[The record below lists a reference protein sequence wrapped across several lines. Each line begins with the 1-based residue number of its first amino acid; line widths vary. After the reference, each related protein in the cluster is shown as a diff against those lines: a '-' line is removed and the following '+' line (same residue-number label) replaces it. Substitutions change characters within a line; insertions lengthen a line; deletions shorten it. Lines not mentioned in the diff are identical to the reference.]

1 MSLDGALGR
10 FSAARVLIAG
20 DVMLDEY
27 LWGTVARISPEAPI
41 PVVDVQ
47 RVTYVPGGA
56 GNVAAN
62 IAGLGGKV
70 TLLGIVGADEA
81 GARLREALTERH
93 ISHVLC
99 DDTTRP
105 TTLKTRVVAHNQQV
119 VRVDREHRAALGE
132 ETAHRLLATARQ
144 CLADCDILLLSDY
157 DKGVLAPPVT
167 AGLIALARAASR
179 PVFVD
184 PKGPNY
190 AKYRGATLLTPNVV
204 EASRAARIEIA
215 DEETLV
221 QAARRLVEQV
231 ACQAL
236 LVTWGERG
244 MWLCQPAGPAIHLE
258 PQAREVFD
266 VTGAGDTV
274 VGVLSLGV
282 AAGLALQDAA
292 RVANHAAGVVVGKV
306 GTATLT
312 LEELRSALVAGG

>member
-1 MSLDGALGR
+1 MSLDYVLAR

-47 RVTYVPGGA
+47 RMTYLPGGA
-56 GNVAAN
+56 ANVAAN
-62 IAGLGGKV
+62 IAALGGQV

-81 GARLREALTERH
+81 GEQLRVSLTERH
-93 ISHVLC
+93 INHVLC
-99 DDTTRP
+99 EDTERH
-105 TTLKTRVVAHNQQV
+105 TTLKTRVIAHNQQV
-119 VRVDREHRAALGE
+119 VRVDREQRTPLRE
-132 ETAHRLLATARQ
+132 ETAQRLLAMAGRY
-144 CLADCDILLLSDY
+144 LAECDVLLLSDY
-157 DKGVLAPPVT
+157 DKGLLPPTVT
-167 AGLIALARAASR
+167 SGLIGLARTASR

-184 PKGPNY
+184 PKGPDY

-221 QAARRLVEQV
+221 HAARRLVEQV
-231 ACQAL
+231 ECRAL

-244 MWLCQPAGPAIHLE
+244 MWLCQPESPAIHLK

-312 LEELRSALVAGG
+312 LEELRSALATGG

>member
-1 MSLDGALGR
+1 
-10 FSAARVLIAG
+10 
-20 DVMLDEY
+20 MLDEY

-62 IAGLGGKV
+62 IAALGGQV

-93 ISHVLC
+93 ISHRLC
-99 DDTTRP
+99 ADAARP

-119 VRVDREHRAALGE
+119 VRVDREQRAALGE
-132 ETAHRLLATARQ
+132 ETARRLLAAARQ
-144 CLADCDILLLSDY
+144 CLADCDVLLLSDY
-157 DKGVLAPPVT
+157 DKGALPPPVT
-167 AGLIALARAASR
+167 GSLVALARAASR

-184 PKGPNY
+184 PKGADY

-215 DEETLV
+215 DEESLV
-221 QAARRLVEQV
+221 QAARRLLEQV
-231 ACQAL
+231 GCQAL
-236 LVTWGERG
+236 LVTGGDRG
-244 MWLCQPAGPAIHLE
+244 MWLCRPDGPAIHLE

-274 VGVLSLGV
+274 VGVLALGV
-282 AAGLALQDAA
+282 AAGLELQDAA

-306 GTATLT
+306 GTATLS
-312 LEELRSALVAGG
+312 LQELRSALAAGG